1 MPAWQAKLTRAEHH
15 LDDIKRQ
22 VNDYLAKKPCTV
34 TEVAVA
40 SNSYKARLIL
50 TTPPP
55 EELSLTIGDC
65 VHNIRSALDAIAY
78 EIAETRN
85 GGKLAER
92 LETVSAF
99 PICTSPT
106 EFDRFFNRRWRSD
119 VFDAEVQRAF
129 REAQPFAID
138 EQVGKAE
145 EIDQAEYD
153 YHPLVRLNLLWNI
166 DKHRRIPVV
175 GFVPGLIHWGADGE
189 HQRRVYKPPPG
200 DPDDVILYIHDD
212 PATKHL
218 VTDINYDL
226 QLQLLDDKLDRDLVQ
241 SLQHLYS
248 DVKHQVIPRLLA
260 SLGMTRT

>member
-1 MPAWQAKLTRAEHH
+1 M
-15 LDDIKRQ
+15 
-22 VNDYLAKKPCTV
+22 
-34 TEVAVA
+34 
-40 SNSYKARLIL
+40 
-50 TTPPP
+50 
-55 EELSLTIGDC
+55 
-65 VHNIRSALDAIAY
+65 
-78 EIAETRN
+78 
-85 GGKLAER
+85 AER

-241 SLQHLYS
+241 SLQHFN
-248 DVKHQVIPRLLA
+248 DVKHRHPQTLRRW
-260 SLGMTRT
+260 G